1 MEWYNILA
9 IVLGALGG
17 LTGIT
22 TAIIALYNARP
33 NRESIEI
40 KNMKE
45 MLAEAKSMFNE
56 ACEEKEQVQKEFS
69 DYKAENM
76 KYIGEFK
83 ARFAK
88 VEARLD
94 NAEGVILDLK
104 GAVYQGYRCKY
115 PEKIEDCPVIKEYE
129 KIHCNKCS
137 TKNSLE

>member
-22 TAIIALYNARP
+22 TAVIALYNARP

-45 MLAEAKSMFNE
+45 MLAEAKSMFNN

-69 DYKAENM
+69 EYKAENM

-94 NAEGVILDLK
+94 KAEESVLNLK
-104 GAVYQGYRCKY
+104 GAIYQGYRCKY
-115 PEKIEDCPVIKEYE
+115 PKNIEDCPVIKEYE
-129 KIHCNKCS
+129 KEHCKKCA
-137 TKNSLE
+137 TKNKE

>member
-22 TAIIALYNARP
+22 TAVIALYNARP

-45 MLAEAKSMFNE
+45 MLAEAKSMFTE
-56 ACEEKEQVQKEFS
+56 ACEEKEKVQKEFTE
-69 DYKAENM
+69 YKAENM
-76 KYIGEFK
+76 RYIGEFK

-88 VEARLD
+88 VEERLD
-94 NAEGVILDLK
+94 KAEGTIFDLT
-104 GAVYQGYRCKY
+104 GAVYQGYRCKF
-115 PEKIEDCPVIKEYE
+115 PENIEDCPVIKEYE
-129 KIHCNKCS
+129 KKHCKKCV
-137 TKNSLE
+137 TKNNE